1 MLKKIIIALVWS
13 VPLIANAQVTAQ
25 DKLKA
30 AINVI
35 KKNYVDSLSDQTLAD
50 AAIKGMFTELDPH
63 SKYFSKAEA
72 KAMASAMRGSFVGIG
87 IEYMMQNDT
96 VYLTQI
102 LPDGPAER
110 AGLIT
115 GDRLLKVN
123 EENVAGTK
131 KTYMN
136 ILNAIRGENK
146 TVVKLEIYRPGAKK
160 NMEFSIAR
168 GPVVDHSVTAAYM
181 LDDKKTGYIAI
192 RIFSQS
198 TRNEIEN
205 SLKKLKKEGMQ
216 QLILDLQGNGGG
228 YVQAALGVADE
239 FLKRDQLVYYIMT
252 QDKGKDYYYASQS
265 GTSWEGKLAVLIDQ
279 NTASASEILSG
290 ALQDWDRGVIVGRR
304 SFGKGLT
311 QQPIAL
317 PDSSVLELTSGRL
330 YTPAGRSVQK
340 PYKGVNYQADISN
353 RYGSGELFRE
363 TDQHKPDSLK
373 FKTLVNKRTIY
384 AGGGITPDKFV
395 PLDTLQEASWLK
407 SVASAGYISDASW
420 KIADTQREEIK
431 KAYPDIESFAANYKV
446 PKNIINGIVKAV
458 EQKGL
463 KPSKAYKERLINLL
477 ALEIK
482 AQIANQVY
490 MGKEN
495 YLRIINS
502 ENNSIKEA
510 QKILD
515 NAQLYNA
522 YLQGKVLASTVQI
535 TK

>member
-1 MLKKIIIALVWS
+1 MLKKIIIALALS
-13 VPLIANAQVTAQ
+13 VPLMANAQVSPQ

-30 AINVI
+30 AINAI
-35 KKNYVDSLSDQTLAD
+35 KKNYIDSLSDQTLVD
-50 AAIKGMFTELDPH
+50 AAIKGIFAELDPH

-72 KAMASAMRGSFVGIG
+72 KAMTSAMRGSFVGIG

-110 AGLIT
+110 AGLVP
-115 GDRLLKVN
+115 GDRLLKINN
-123 EENVAGTK
+123 EQVAGTK

-146 TVVKLEIYRPGAKK
+146 TVVNLQIYRPVAKK
-160 NMEFSIAR
+160 NLEFNITR

-181 LDDKKTGYIAI
+181 LDDHKTGYIAI

-205 SLKKLKKEGMQ
+205 SLKKLKNEGMQ

-228 YVQAALGVADE
+228 YVRAALGVADE
-239 FLKRDQLVYYIMT
+239 FLKRDQLVYYVMT

-265 GTSWEGKLAVLIDQ
+265 GSSWGGKLAVLIDQ

-330 YTPAGRSVQK
+330 YTPAGRSLQK
-340 PYKGVNYQADISN
+340 PYKGVNYQADMSN
-353 RYGSGELFRE
+353 RYTSGELFRE
-363 TDQHKPDSLK
+363 MNQPKPDSLK

-384 AGGGITPDKFV
+384 GGGGITPDKFV
-395 PLDTLQEASWLK
+395 PLDTLQEASWLR
-407 SVASAGYISDASW
+407 SVASAGFVTEASW
-420 KIADTQREEIK
+420 KISDTQRQQIK
-431 KAYPDIESFAANYKV
+431 NTYPNVELFAANYKV
-446 PKNIINGIVKAV
+446 PKNVIGEIVKAA
-458 EQKGL
+458 EMKGF
-463 KPSKAYKERLINLL
+463 KPLKAYRKQLLDLL

-482 AQIANQVY
+482 GQVANQVY
-490 MGKEN
+490 LGREN
-495 YLRIINS
+495 YLRIINT
-502 ENNSIKEA
+502 ENNNIKEA

-515 NAQLYNA
+515 NTQLYDS
-522 YLQGKVLASTVQI
+522 YLQGKVLAHTGSN
-535 TK
+535 

>member
-1 MLKKIIIALVWS
+1 MFKKIIIALVLS
-13 VPLIANAQVTAQ
+13 APLVANAQVSQQ

-30 AINVI
+30 AINAI
-35 KKNYVDSLSDQTLAD
+35 KKNYIDSLSDQTLVD
-50 AAIKGMFTELDPH
+50 AAIKGIFAELDPH

-72 KAMASAMRGSFVGIG
+72 KAMTSAMRGSFVGVG

-96 VYLTQI
+96 VYLTQV
-102 LPDGPAER
+102 LPDGPAEK
-110 AGLIT
+110 AGLMA
-115 GDRLLKVN
+115 GDRLLKINN
-123 EENVAGTK
+123 EKVAGAK
-131 KTYMN
+131 KSYMD

-146 TVVKLEIYRPGAKK
+146 TVVKLEVYRPVAKK
-160 NMEFSIAR
+160 DLDFSITR
-168 GPVVDHSVTAAYM
+168 GSVVDRSVTAAYM

-205 SLKKLKKEGMQ
+205 ALKKLKQEGMQ

-239 FLKRDQLVYYIMT
+239 FLKRDQLVYYVMT

-265 GTSWEGKLAVLIDQ
+265 GTSWSGKLAVLIDQ
-279 NTASASEILSG
+279 NTASASEILAGS
-290 ALQDWDRGVIVGRR
+290 LQDWDRGVIVGRR

-353 RYGSGELFRE
+353 RYTTGELFKE
-363 TDQHKPDSLK
+363 TSQPKPDSLK

-407 SVASAGYISDASW
+407 SLASEGFVNEASW
-420 KIADTQREEIK
+420 KIADTQRQQIK
-431 KAYPDIESFAANYKV
+431 NTYPDIQSFAAGYKV
-446 PKNIINGIVKAV
+446 PKYIINGIVKAA

-463 KPSKAYKERLINLL
+463 KPSKEYKKRLIDLL

-482 AQIANQVY
+482 GQVANQVY
-490 MGKEN
+490 VGREN
-495 YLRIINS
+495 YLRIINT
-502 ENNSIKEA
+502 ENTSIKEA

-515 NAQLYNA
+515 NTQLYNA
-522 YLQGKVLASTVQI
+522 YLQGKTLASTGN
-535 TK
+535 